1 MESLQQTWAEI
12 SDEDTDPVIL
22 LRRSIRAFGDQLL
35 LATSLGPQSLVIL
48 DLAYRSGLR
57 FDVALIDTGLLFD
70 ETLAL
75 AAEIES
81 RYQLEIIRARPRK
94 TLVEQAAEEG
104 AELWLSDPDRCCQL
118 RKVGPMASLLSGY
131 RAWITGLRRDQSA
144 SRSDTKPVEWDEQF
158 GLFKLSPL
166 VDWSAD
172 QVSSYLRDNGVPYNP
187 LLDEGYRSV
196 GCTPCTVPSGD
207 LGAERAGRW
216 VGHSKT
222 ECGLHNRPV
231 HIKKR
236 INNSGVK

>member
-1 MESLQQTWAEI
+1 MKLLQQTWAEI
-12 SDEDTDPVIL
+12 SDEDTDPVVL
-22 LRRSIRAFGDQLL
+22 LSRSIRAFGDQLL

-48 DLAYRSGLR
+48 DLAYQSGLR

-75 AAEIES
+75 AAEVES
-81 RYQLEIIRARPRK
+81 RYQIEILRARPLR
-94 TLVEQAAEEG
+94 TLAEQG
-104 AELWLSDPDRCCQL
+104 FDKGPELWLRNPDQCCEL
-118 RKVGPMASLLSGY
+118 RKVAPMRSLLSGY
-131 RAWITGLRRDQSA
+131 RAWLTGLRRDQSA
-144 SRSDTKPVEWDEQF
+144 SRKDTKPVEWDEQF

-172 QVSSYLRDNGVPYNP
+172 QVHSYLRDNDVPYNG

-216 VGHSKT
+216 AGQSKT
-222 ECGLHNRPV
+222 ECGLHNRP
-231 HIKKR
+231 IQLTKR
-236 INNSGVK
+236 NNNTGVK